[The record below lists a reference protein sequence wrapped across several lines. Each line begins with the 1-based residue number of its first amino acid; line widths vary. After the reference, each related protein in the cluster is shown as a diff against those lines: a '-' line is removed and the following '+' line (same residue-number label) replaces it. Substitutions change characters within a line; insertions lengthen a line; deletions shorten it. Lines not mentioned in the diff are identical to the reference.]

1 MSNPGSMLPAEVYPW
16 LAGHWS
22 FFMQRLEIDRLAHA
36 LMIQGPA
43 DSGKMTLA
51 RAMVARLLC
60 TEDQP
65 RACGQCR
72 SCKLLAGGA
81 HPDYF
86 NLEPEEDSE
95 VIKVD
100 QVRGLIAKLDL
111 TTSISERKVAFIH
124 PAESMNAAAANA
136 LLKSLEEP
144 AGNTVL
150 ILVSNNPAS
159 LPITI
164 RSRCQS
170 ISVSQPDPGTVL
182 EWLGNRSGKPED
194 VIIEAIQA
202 AGGSPLRAEEY
213 LQSPGQDAYRQ
224 VRDGLAEL
232 LARPASVSL
241 LSNKLHELNP
251 VELWRWISMC
261 TGEVIKSLMM
271 DLPLSWLPANMNL
284 HDKTLLQLQRQADIN
299 RRLSATPVRGDLLL
313 QDWLIRWV
321 EQII

>member
-43 DSGKMTLA
+43 DSGKMALA

-60 TEDQP
+60 TEERP

-86 NLEPEEDSE
+86 NLEPEEESK

-124 PAESMNAAAANA
+124 PAESMNGAAANA

-144 AGNTVL
+144 AGNTV
-150 ILVSNNPAS
+150 
-159 LPITI
+159 
-164 RSRCQS
+164 
-170 ISVSQPDPGTVL
+170 
-182 EWLGNRSGKPED
+182 
-194 VIIEAIQA
+194 
-202 AGGSPLRAEEY
+202 
-213 LQSPGQDAYRQ
+213 
-224 VRDGLAEL
+224 
-232 LARPASVSL
+232 
-241 LSNKLHELNP
+241 
-251 VELWRWISMC
+251 
-261 TGEVIKSLMM
+261 
-271 DLPLSWLPANMNL
+271 
-284 HDKTLLQLQRQADIN
+284 
-299 RRLSATPVRGDLLL
+299 
-313 QDWLIRWV
+313 
-321 EQII
+321 